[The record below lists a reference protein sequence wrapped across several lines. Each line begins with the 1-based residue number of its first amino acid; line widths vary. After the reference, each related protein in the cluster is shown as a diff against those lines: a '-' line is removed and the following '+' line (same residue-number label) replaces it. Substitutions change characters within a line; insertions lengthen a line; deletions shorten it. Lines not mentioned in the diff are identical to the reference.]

1 MGHWRNLNSWVPPTV
16 WGEHEMRG
24 LGYDRILAGT
34 ALALILALAPNAYAQ
49 PDMLEA
55 GVPMPARATLPP
67 PTGADVGDKDAA
79 ATTGTVTAP
88 TATTAPAVTPAATT
102 PAEAAPEAAPSD
114 PLASL

>member
-1 MGHWRNLNSWVPPTV
+1 MGKFGLRSLRGAWGGWSLAEPDSRVPPTV
-16 WGEHEMRG
+16 WGEREMRG

-34 ALALILALAPNAYAQ
+34 ALALVLALAPNAYAQ

-67 PTGADVGDKDAA
+67 PNGADVSGKD

-88 TATTAPAVTPAATT
+88 TTATPAAAM
-102 PAEAAPEAAPSD
+102 PAM
-114 PLASL
+114 